1 MNDALFR
8 KEAVDHSLYRFA
20 STPLT
25 VSPLSFTA
33 LSLFVFL
40 VSVALVLFV
49 VVGRYSPKDTVR
61 GYVVTTTGGVEVYAP
76 SDGMILA
83 LLVNEGDVVAKGQQL
98 LTLATSRAAGDTG
111 ETIDDVIEGLR
122 QEKEGLRLQAA
133 RESDVFEVQEQ
144 GVKDEIK
151 SLRNRLLLLAGQ
163 RAELQRGLKL
173 SRRAL
178 ERLTALE
185 ASEFVSSKDL
195 DAAQSTVVE
204 YSLRLRELD
213 LLTDGTRSE
222 IRGSENR
229 LLQLPVQREARAAE
243 FLVKENELGIRITE
257 NKARDTQRV
266 LAPVDGVVS
275 GLLVRNGQTIS
286 PNRPLLSIV
295 PENGNYYAEVVVPT
309 RTIAFV
315 RPDMDVQIRYD
326 AYPYQKFGTHKGV
339 VDSVSRTTVLPTDK
353 RFRISITEP
362 VYLARVR
369 ILHQGVEAYG
379 ELQPLQS
386 GMTLTAD
393 IFRDQRRLVEWIFDP
408 LVGATRRL

>member
-1 MNDALFR
+1 M
-8 KEAVDHSLYRFA
+8 
-20 STPLT
+20 
-25 VSPLSFTA
+25 
-33 LSLFVFL
+33 
-40 VSVALVLFV
+40 
-49 VVGRYSPKDTVR
+49 
-61 GYVVTTTGGVEVYAP
+61 TTTGGVEVYAP

-185 ASEFVSSKDL
+185 DSEFVSSKDL